1 MLLILT
7 QTSNLGAQ
15 CHVFMTLASASIK
28 IHILHFS
35 ILKHQPQI
43 SLIPFKTTLHSPK
56 ISDPHSTLVKKAVL
70 CLSPGKRV
78 AITIKVQSSWS
89 QVLCSGWAHASLFA
103 TQTETLNPP
112 PPHQC
117 EFWHLSLRIILVCSF
132 PLAFSAWISC

>member
-1 MLLILT
+1 MNIKDFFCRGDLRLIFT

-56 ISDPHSTLVKKAVL
+56 ISDPHRTLVKKAVL
-70 CLSPGKRV
+70 CFMLLKRHV
-78 AITIKVQSSWS
+78 EVCQ
-89 QVLCSGWAHASLFA
+89 FA
-103 TQTETLNPP
+103 Y
-112 PPHQC
+112 HQ
-117 EFWHLSLRIILVCSF
+117 ENK
-132 PLAFSAWISC
+132 